1 MKTTNAETRLIVFA
15 KAPEPGAVKTRLI
28 PLLGEAG
35 AAALQAR
42 LVERTLTTACAA
54 GVGPVELCCAPRAE
68 NPFFESCGGRHAVSL
83 VSQTEGDL
91 GARMLNAFARALSVA
106 RHVIL
111 IGTDCP
117 ALTVSHLRPGRTRAG
132 RGNDAVL
139 VPAEDG
145 GYVLLGLNRC
155 DAALFHDIEW
165 GSAKVMTATRERLR
179 RLRWRWK
186 ELETL
191 WDIDR
196 PEDYRRLL
204 ASGLLDT
211 GERASAD

>member
-1 MKTTNAETRLIVFA
+1 MTAINADSRLIVFA
-15 KAPEPGAVKTRLI
+15 KAPQPGAVKTRLI

-68 NPFFESCGGRHAVSL
+68 DPFFESCGGRYAVSL
-83 VSQTEGDL
+83 ASQADGDL
-91 GARMLNAFARALSVA
+91 GARMQHAFARALSTA
-106 RHVIL
+106 RHAIL

-117 ALTVSHLRPGRTRAG
+117 ALTVSHLRQAAHALAG
-132 RGNDAVL
+132 GNDAAL
-139 VPAEDG
+139 IPAEDG
-145 GYVLLGLNRC
+145 GYTLLGLNRC
-155 DAALFHDIEW
+155 DDALFHDIDW
-165 GSAKVMTATRERLR
+165 GSAKVMAATRDHLR

-191 WDIDR
+191 WDVDR
-196 PEDYRRLL
+196 PEDYRRLI
-204 ASGLLDT
+204 ASGLLKK
-211 GERASAD
+211 SACPNAD

>member
-1 MKTTNAETRLIVFA
+1 MTATNADTRLIVFA
-15 KAPEPGAVKTRLI
+15 KAPQPGAVKTRLI

-68 NPFFESCGGRHAVSL
+68 DPFFEYCGGRYAVSL
-83 VSQTEGDL
+83 AAQADGDL
-91 GARMLNAFARALSVA
+91 GARMRHAFARVLSVA
-106 RHVIL
+106 RHAIL

-117 ALTVSHLRPGRTRAG
+117 ALTVSHLQQAACALTEGD
-132 RGNDAVL
+132 DAVL
-139 VPAEDG
+139 TPAEDG
-145 GYVLLGLNRC
+145 GYPLIGLNRC
-155 DAALFHDIEW
+155 EDVLFRDIEW
-165 GSAKVMTATRERLR
+165 GSAVVMAATRERLR
-179 RLRWRWK
+179 RLRWSWR

-204 ASGLLDT
+204 NSGLMNT
-211 GERASAD
+211 GVGANAD